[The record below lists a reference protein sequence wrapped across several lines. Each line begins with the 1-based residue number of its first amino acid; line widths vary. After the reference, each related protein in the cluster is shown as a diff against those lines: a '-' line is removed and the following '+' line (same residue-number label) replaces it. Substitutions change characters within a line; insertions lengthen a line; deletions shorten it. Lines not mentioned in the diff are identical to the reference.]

1 MKAAVLVAV
10 GLALG
15 CGCAH
20 RTRQAR
26 APVPPAIPG
35 VFQTLHRQAV
45 NAMDAGEG
53 DLALAALRRR
63 LALEPDNLQV
73 RLTLMRRYREAGFA
87 DLAVEHGRLASQRFP
102 ESAELQVELAK
113 SLRAMGMTAEAAA
126 GLEIFFR
133 SHPRA
138 SAEVPAWLGILRDEL
153 GQWEQGEA
161 AHRAALALAPD
172 RDYLYN
178 NLGFNLLRQGR
189 IQEARQ
195 ALERALAINPKSR
208 VARNNLGLAL
218 AAEGQPALEE
228 FEKTADAAA
237 AHNNL
242 ACALIEQ
249 GRYAEARKELQIALA
264 YNRNHAAALAN
275 LRLIAELDGEPPSA
289 TLTERPR
296 TRGFWSTV
304 WRVIAGTETKS
315 SERPAREKGGTGRSS
330 KSSLRASEN

>member
-1 MKAAVLVAV
+1 MRATAFLTLW
-10 GLALG
+10 LALG

-20 RTRQAR
+20 RMRVDRTPALPALTGTYATFQRQ
-26 APVPPAIPG
+26 V
-35 VFQTLHRQAV
+35 V
-45 NAMDAGEG
+45 NAIDAGEG

-63 LALEPDNLQV
+63 VALDPENLRA
-73 RLTLMRRYREAGFA
+73 RLELMRRYREAGFP
-87 DLAVEHGRLASQRFP
+87 DLAIEHGRVAAERFP
-102 ESAELQVELAK
+102 DSAEVQVELAR

-126 GLEIFFR
+126 GLEAFFR
-133 SHPRA
+133 AHPRA

-178 NLGFNLLRQGR
+178 NLGYNLLRQGR
-189 IQEARQ
+189 IHQARQ
-195 ALERALAINPKSR
+195 MLERALSLNPDSR

-218 AAEGQPALEE
+218 AAEGRPALEH

-249 GRYAEARKELQIALA
+249 GRYAEARRELEIALG
-264 YNRNHAAALAN
+264 YNRNHAAALTN
-275 LRLIAELDGEPPSA
+275 LKLIAELDGQPPSA
-289 TLTERPR
+289 VLKEKPPR
-296 TRGFWSTV
+296 GGFWSAV
-304 WRVIAGTETKS
+304 WRVIAGTEKQP
-315 SERPAREKGGTGRSS
+315 SERPAR
-330 KSSLRASEN
+330 